1 MHELF
6 ERPGLYA
13 NVHDWLYIF
22 ELCAVKSSNESV
34 VESMGNIIDQ
44 HAAPGRHLNPEEY
57 AREAFIHWNGPQ
69 LHRADRFLAASL
81 NRHFKVSWPGGWRF
95 TNVTRRME
103 MLNFKH
109 TSKVVDRLQRRPSKF
124 PFLECVDTSSLGAG
138 LSGILA
144 ADYSM
149 LMPLTY
155 LRTVGWP

>member
-109 TSKVVDRLQRRPSKF
+109 TSKVVDETAAPAKQVSVSRMRGYQQSWSGL
-124 PFLECVDTSSLGAG
+124 VWHLGGRYCA
-138 LSGILA
+138 
-144 ADYSM
+144 
-149 LMPLTY
+149 T
-155 LRTVGWP
+155 RC